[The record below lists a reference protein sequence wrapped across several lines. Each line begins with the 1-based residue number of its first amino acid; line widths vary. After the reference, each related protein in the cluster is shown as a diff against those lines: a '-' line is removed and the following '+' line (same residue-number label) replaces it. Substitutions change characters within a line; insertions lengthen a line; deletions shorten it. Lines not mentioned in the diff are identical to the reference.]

1 MIITTQR
8 NLLWNPKNGNIK
20 NRISFAGHIVAKKSK
35 KKFECRT
42 ITNPVEL
49 MKMGYDPSNKT
60 TPMNDYDTKEMMK
73 MVG

>member
-20 NRISFAGHIVAKKSK
+20 NRSSFAGHIVAKKSK

-60 TPMNDYDTKEMMK
+60 TPMNDCDTKELMK